1 MDEGNQHCF
10 YDIYWRS
17 PDNAPP
23 EHDPD
28 TRKRL
33 RFLFDTLNRAGSKN
47 KLILDAGCGTG
58 LVTHK
63 VHKAGHKVLGI
74 DISPKAIA
82 EARSRY
88 PETQFVQGALDTKWP
103 FDNEEFDV
111 IYSFEVIEHILHTLR
126 YVSEMNRTLKR
137 GGLLVLTTPFH
148 GLVKNLLTVMFAF
161 DCHFCNIRSG
171 HIRFF
176 SNKSLENILEE
187 FGFQVLYWRYYGR
200 LWPIPKGVY
209 VVAQKVHE
217 IENKEN
223 EELRCI
229 QK

>member
-1 MDEGNQHCF
+1 MDENNQHCF
-10 YDIYWRS
+10 YDTYWRLRG
-17 PDNAPP
+17 NAPP

-58 LVTHK
+58 LVTHE
-63 VHKAGHKVLGI
+63 VHKASYKVMGI
-74 DISPKAIA
+74 DISSKAIA
-82 EARSRY
+82 KARSRY
-88 PETQFVQGALDTKWP
+88 PEIQFVQGALDIGWS
-103 FDNEEFDV
+103 FDDGEFDV
-111 IYSFEVIEHILHTLR
+111 IYSFEVIEHILHTFK
-126 YVSEMNRTLKR
+126 YVGEINRTLKR
-137 GGLLVLTTPFH
+137 GGLLILTTPFH
-148 GLVKNLLTVMFAF
+148 GLIKNLLMVILAF
-161 DCHFCNIRSG
+161 DRHFCNIKSG

-176 SNKSLENILEE
+176 TNRSLKNILEE

-229 QK
+229 RK